1 MALSGISDSLTAALI
16 SGTFAVLAA
25 WLTWRI
31 RKADQRVDVA
41 AMGLEAQLI
50 GWNNYATSLRARIV
64 DLEDD
69 LEKYSI
75 RFNELQLKLSA
86 AENRAVTLER
96 QLIVSTQEAEH
107 LKSLVKQAGIDITN
121 MGIGLQQTPK
131 PEGKV

>member
-1 MALSGISDSLTAALI
+1 
-16 SGTFAVLAA
+16 
-25 WLTWRI
+25 
-31 RKADQRVDVA
+31 
-41 AMGLEAQLI
+41 MGLEAQLI